1 MGSVSTASA
10 SPSRPPAGNPS
21 ANFKICVSYCGK
33 DASQGTTFSNWI
45 DCYNPQDNSWN
56 RVTTI
61 PGLLENHALKGFSMV
76 SIGEF
81 IYVIGGRLCENIAP
95 VDNQIRS
102 ELEVR
107 RQVWRYNVRENK
119 WYKCAPLI
127 VPRFDF
133 ACAVINDKIYVA
145 GGKCQ
150 LCTATGMASSEVY
163 DPALDEW
170 QSLPDMSTSRHK
182 CVGVTW
188 QGKFHV
194 IGGFAGNN
202 DYIGNME
209 RSSAEVYDGE
219 ESRWNLIIGMWQLD
233 IPPYQIVAVD
243 DKLFSSGDCLNS
255 WKGQIEA
262 YDWNLNIWNEVE
274 GSQFEALSA
283 TKFVTMAPAG
293 ADLYFLAGRKM
304 PNHPSRMTSVVHV
317 FDTLANGDAWRS
329 MEPIEEEG
337 EKELCSHCCVSTSNA
352 HLKKLTV
359 LINPASD
366 KSSPSIKLLVPP
378 PHAESC
384 VPANEKRDVARGDRL
399 EVVRIHVGD
408 AVPGVRLA
416 RAIGPPDL

>member
-10 SPSRPPAGNPS
+10 SPSQPPTGNPP

-33 DASQGTTFSNWI
+33 DASQGANISNWI
-45 DCYNPQDNSWN
+45 DCYSPQDNSWN

-81 IYVIGGRLCENIAP
+81 IYVVGGRLCEYMVP
-95 VDNQIRS
+95 TDNQIVRR

-107 RQVWRYNVRENK
+107 RQVLRYNVRENK
-119 WYKCAPLI
+119 WYKCASLI

-133 ACAVINDKIYVA
+133 ACVVIDGKIYVA
-145 GGKCQ
+145 GGKRR
-150 LCTATGMASSEVY
+150 LSTAMGMASAEVY

-170 QSLPDMSTSRHK
+170 QSLPEMSTSRHK
-182 CVGVTW
+182 CVGVAW

-202 DYIGNME
+202 GCIGNME
-209 RSSAEVYDGE
+209 RSSAEVYDCE
-219 ESRWNLIIGMWQLD
+219 RSCWNLIIGMWQLD

-262 YDWNLNIWNEVE
+262 YDWNQNIWSEVD
-274 GSQFEALSA
+274 GSRFEALSA

-293 ADLYFLAGRKM
+293 PELYFLAGRRM
-304 PNHPSRMTSVVHV
+304 PDQPSRMTSAVHV
-317 FDTLANGDAWRS
+317 FNTSANGDAWRS
-329 MEPIEEEG
+329 MEPMEEDG
-337 EKELCSHCCVSTSNA
+337 EKELCSHCCVVI
-352 HLKKLTV
+352 L
-359 LINPASD
+359 
-366 KSSPSIKLLVPP
+366 
-378 PHAESC
+378 
-384 VPANEKRDVARGDRL
+384 RD
-399 EVVRIHVGD
+399 
-408 AVPGVRLA
+408 
-416 RAIGPPDL
+416 